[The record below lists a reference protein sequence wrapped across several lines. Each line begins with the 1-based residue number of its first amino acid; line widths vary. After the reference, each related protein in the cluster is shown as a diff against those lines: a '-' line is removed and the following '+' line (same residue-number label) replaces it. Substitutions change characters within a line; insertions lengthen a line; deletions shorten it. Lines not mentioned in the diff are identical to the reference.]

1 MTPPSR
7 TNVLGSQIS
16 VCDMVGSL
24 DAVAA
29 RLSEGDGGYV
39 CFANAHTVVMGRRD
53 PAFRAITNGS
63 FLSVADGKPVYWVGR
78 ANCGA
83 AMGHVPGPDFF
94 VRALERFRDRR
105 HFLYGAT
112 AMTLER
118 LKQALEAQIPGLEFC
133 GTLAPSFR
141 LTPAEIESHRH
152 TIRAARP
159 EFVWIGLGA
168 PKQERWMAES
178 WQALAPAVL
187 FGVGAAF
194 DFHAGLVKRAPRV
207 LRNLGF
213 EWAHRL
219 SQEPRRLGRRY
230 LVANSLFLAYLAAD
244 VLTRGRARVAT
255 PPSG

>member
-1 MTPPSR
+1 MSSLRR
-7 TNVLGSQIS
+7 TNVLGSQVSI
-16 VCDMVGSL
+16 CDMAGSL
-24 DAVAA
+24 DAVAT
-29 RLSEGDGGYV
+29 RLSEGGGGYV
-39 CFANAHTVVMGRRD
+39 CFTNAHTAVMGRRD
-53 PAFRAITNGS
+53 PTFCSITNGS
-63 FLSVADGKPVYWVGR
+63 FMSVADGKPVYWVGR
-78 ANCGA
+78 ANGEPG
-83 AMGHVPGPDFF
+83 MGHVPGPDFF
-94 VRALERFRDRR
+94 VRALEKFRDRR

-112 AMTLER
+112 AATLVR
-118 LKQALEAQIPGLEFC
+118 LKQRLQTQIPGLEFC

-141 LTPAEIESHRH
+141 ITPAEIESHRQ

-178 WQALAPAVL
+178 WQALAPALV

-194 DFHAGLVKRAPRV
+194 DFHSGVIKRAPRF
-207 LRNLGF
+207 LQSLGF

-230 LVANSLFLAYLAAD
+230 LVANSLFLAYAAAD
-244 VLTRGRARVAT
+244 VFTRGRAGIK